1 MLKNALKKTDR
12 NQANR
17 SAFYSGISGFCM
29 VRPHL
34 PVQKTAKSPWKDH
47 LFYLTFAQFMI

>member
-29 VRPHL
+29 ARAVPARAE
-34 PVQKTAKSPWKDH
+34 TAASAREDH